1 MFFHKVLTI
10 ITGPGPQSG
19 SGRSLTLLLFLPLG
33 KLQTALPL
41 SWLVSFYI
49 LTTYR
54 CITTTG
60 GRKGSNTP
68 LSLCLRIKVFLNS
81 DKGLPVRRGR
91 MSRAHPKILSHSM
104 APWWDQETS
113 PQTSQY
119 NWLYLVHIRLNLYL
133 GLSISCSSFN
143 HWYLQVIFWLLPCLS
158 HFSLTSQVLCSYSA
172 SSTQPQDHLLP
183 SWTTD
188 FLLKERTQVTPDPSC
203 SPYSTYC
210 HPQTWSKLSAWTL
223 LGMNGP

>member
-68 LSLCLRIKVFLNS
+68 LSLCLRIDLK
-81 DKGLPVRRGR
+81 KRLPV
-91 MSRAHPKILSHSM
+91 SLWCLKT
-104 APWWDQETS
+104 ETVS
-113 PQTSQY
+113 AGTGWASADGSVSKCLGQKGPQTRSEHGVSTRSA
-119 NWLYLVHIRLNLYL
+119 WLVWAVPM
-133 GLSISCSSFN
+133 GLDTLWSAPTPEPI
-143 HWYLQVIFWLLPCLS
+143 P
-158 HFSLTSQVLCSYSA
+158 LTRVVWA
-172 SSTQPQDHLLP
+172 LLP
-183 SWTTD
+183 S
-188 FLLKERTQVTPDPSC
+188 
-203 SPYSTYC
+203 
-210 HPQTWSKLSAWTL
+210 HTL
-223 LGMNGP
+223 EKDVWF